1 MCLYAGSAVS
11 QTQFLDQYTGIVVSE
26 ANTVGTQDQGWIT
39 VADVQID
46 SLVQSLAVLKFDMC
60 GDLQWSN
67 LYKTSDVEFHHGEVF
82 EDEQGDFYITLSN
95 NDLSQTESGV
105 FLLKL
110 DATGNVISGIQH
122 SMMGQFLNSFNI
134 GTDLD
139 VFADSNLITEASLP
153 NLDKCLAVFE
163 NGDELKW
170 IKNYPGL
177 TRLSSPMAVEVIND
191 SMIFVTNTFQVAL
204 LDTSG
209 EVLWAM
215 GNDSVVIWPEIAFL
229 DDNTLGILVSP
240 LIADSI
246 ELLEKRRYTHLV
258 TFPQATPNPVMHK
271 GVTKMFDMFPELH
284 AVGGKFVMA
293 SIDTFPESDAFG
305 QTFTIFDQFGN
316 PEEHKFLSDFLMEG
330 APERMPF
337 VGFDF
342 NGGFSYVTY
351 ADADSSVYFG
361 KLDAGMEV
369 GDMMACI
376 PETRD
381 TFLDELQ
388 NWWVEIS
395 ITADSVGL
403 MVDTA
408 EFVAEPLD
416 TIVMLRQCENEIPD
430 GEQMRPIC
438 PGDTI
443 QIGGRDVFEE
453 GTYMDTMEICG
464 EEIITTY
471 EVTFIELPD
480 IQLSVEICPGDSIF
494 FGGQFRHQEGTYKVT
509 FRDCGQ
515 DVDSVLT
522 LIFRDVMLSD
532 VQLTQEIC
540 PGEFVFFN
548 GENRTEPGEY
558 RFTFSECGKSADS
571 ILILSFRS
579 PSPNPDA
586 IITTGC
592 PGSTL
597 TYTDPNTGIET
608 NITSDTVF
616 IVEVPDSICNYML
629 SQVYEFIF
637 EESDQDVKERI
648 PNAFTPNG
656 DSMNDN
662 FGFAAEEND
671 VVNFTSYK
679 MTIFNRWGQ
688 EVFATTSIDEKWD
701 GRISGEN
708 AVSEVYLYV
717 IDVMGN
723 LNGCIVDGSYTGD
736 VTLVR

>member
-1 MCLYAGSAVS
+1 MKRIILLLLCLYTGTLVS

-67 LYKTSDVEFHHGEVF
+67 AYKTADVEFHHAEIL

-229 DDNTLGILVSP
+229 DDNTVGILVSP

-293 SIDTFPESDAFG
+293 SIDTFPELDAFG

-316 PEEHKFLSDFLMEG
+316 PEEHKYLSDFLMDG

-337 VGFDF
+337 IGFDF

-395 ITADSVGL
+395 ITADSVDL

-453 GTYMDTMEICG
+453 GTYMDTMVICD

-480 IQLSVEICPGDSIF
+480 RLVNAAICEGDSVAF
-494 FGGQFRHQEGTYKVT
+494 AGVFRSMPGTYRTT
-509 FRDCGQ
+509 FRECGQ
-515 DVDSVLT
+515 DVDS
-522 LIFRDVMLSD
+522 
-532 VQLTQEIC
+532 
-540 PGEFVFFN
+540 
-548 GENRTEPGEY
+548 
-558 RFTFSECGKSADS
+558 
-571 ILILSFRS
+571 ILNLSFVPRNA
-579 PSPNPDA
+579 NPEPE
-586 IITTGC
+586 IQTGC

-597 TYTDPNTGIET
+597 IYTDPNTGQT
-608 NITSDTVF
+608 QNITSDTTF
-616 IVEVPDSICNYML
+616 SIDIPDLNSPCNYLL
-629 SQVYEFIF
+629 SQRFEFKF

-662 FGFAAEEND
+662 FGFVSEEDD
-671 VVNFTSYK
+671 VVNFTLYK

-688 EVFATTSIDEKWD
+688 EVFTTTSIDEKWD

-717 IDVMGN
+717 VDVMGN

>member
-1 MCLYAGSAVS
+1 MKRIILLLLCLYTGTLVS

-67 LYKTSDVEFHHGEVF
+67 VYKTADVEFHHAEIL

-229 DDNTLGILVSP
+229 DDNTVGILVSP

-293 SIDTFPESDAFG
+293 SIDTFPELDAFG

-316 PEEHKFLSDFLMEG
+316 PEEHKYLSDFLMDG

-337 VGFDF
+337 IGFDF

-395 ITADSVGL
+395 ITADSVDL

-416 TIVMLRQCENEIPD
+416 TIVMLRQCENDIPD
-430 GEQMRPIC
+430 SEQHASQFIPVKDRLTDCEGEIYYSQKKVPSL
-438 PGDTI
+438 I
-443 QIGGRDVFEE
+443 QWSFAVTQISSQR
-453 GTYMDTMEICG
+453 MI
-464 EEIITTY
+464 
-471 EVTFIELPD
+471 VTFIEVPD
-480 IQLSVEICPGDSIF
+480 IRFINDSICEGDSIMPSEEF
-494 FGGQFRHQEGTYKVT
+494 IGSMPGIYRVT
-509 FRDCGQ
+509 FRQCEQ
-515 DVDSVLT
+515 DVDSILESQVSCSKKSRTQILRDT
-522 LIFRDVMLSD
+522 L
-532 VQLTQEIC
+532 Q
-540 PGEFVFFN
+540 
-548 GENRTEPGEY
+548 
-558 RFTFSECGKSADS
+558 
-571 ILILSFRS
+571 
-579 PSPNPDA
+579 
-586 IITTGC
+586 GC

-597 TYTDPNTGIET
+597 TYTDPNTG
-608 NITSDTVF
+608 
-616 IVEVPDSICNYML
+616 
-629 SQVYEFIF
+629 QVLDIINE
-637 EESDQDVKERI
+637 
-648 PNAFTPNG
+648 
-656 DSMNDN
+656 
-662 FGFAAEEND
+662 
-671 VVNFTSYK
+671 
-679 MTIFNRWGQ
+679 
-688 EVFATTSIDEKWD
+688 
-701 GRISGEN
+701 
-708 AVSEVYLYV
+708 
-717 IDVMGN
+717 
-723 LNGCIVDGSYTGD
+723 
-736 VTLVR
+736 